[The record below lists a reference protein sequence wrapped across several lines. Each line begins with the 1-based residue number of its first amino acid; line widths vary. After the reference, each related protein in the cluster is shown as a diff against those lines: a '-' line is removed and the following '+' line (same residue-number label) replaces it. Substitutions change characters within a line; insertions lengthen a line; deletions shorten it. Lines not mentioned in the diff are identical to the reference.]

1 MGLNKKMLDK
11 DFELMLD
18 KFAEQVQ
25 LEMMEEDY
33 QNQIQ
38 LHIEEVL
45 EEAGRWGMRQEVY
58 ESAQQQLQENP
69 SIDVITAYNQAFSEF
84 IK

>member
-1 MGLNKKMLDK
+1 MLDK

-33 QNQIQ
+33 QLQIQ
-38 LHIEEVL
+38 QHIEDVL

-58 ESAQQQLQENP
+58 DAAQQNLQKDP
-69 SIDVITAYNQAFSEF
+69 SIDVLTAYNQAFSEF

>member
-18 KFAEQVQ
+18 NFAEQVQ

-33 QNQIQ
+33 HNQIQ
-38 LHIEEVL
+38 LHIEDVL

-58 ESAQQQLQENP
+58 DSAQQQLQENP
-69 SIDVITAYNQAFSEF
+69 SIDAITAYNQAFSEF

>member
-33 QNQIQ
+33 HNQIQ

-58 ESAQQQLQENP
+58 ESAQQHLQDDP
-69 SIDVITAYNQAFSEF
+69 AIDVITAYNQAFSEW